1 MKLTTFLWGY
11 LRRYAGW
18 ASVSVGAVL
27 LFGITS
33 AGFLALVQPI
43 FDEVL
48 LAGGDRPGLVDAVN
62 SPEATSVIE
71 EQGWISAQVSRVQ
84 GLANGAKQWVASS
97 WTQLKNSLGVR
108 EGGGIRSPLVFVP
121 FTFALMFLLRSLA
134 AFVSGF
140 SFQRIGLGI
149 TTDMRNDLYKRILE
163 QSTNFHSEHTSG
175 ELMSRVINDVTKL
188 QNAVSSRLLDLFQQ
202 SVALVGYTAVLLTI
216 HLKLALICLIAAPA
230 LIYPIVR
237 FGKGMRKTSHRSQ
250 ERMAD
255 LSELLGEGIR
265 GNRVVKAFG
274 MEGFENRRFQKATGR
289 HLKVNLRQQTLA
301 TLSSPVV
308 ESVAALG
315 GAALLGY
322 AGKLIRE
329 GLQAGSGD
337 PNALTTA
344 TFFTFITCLMMMY
357 DPVRKLNK
365 VNLVLQDSLAAA
377 QRVRDLLEIP
387 NHIVDRETAQELTA
401 FREAIV
407 FDKVSF
413 AYGNK
418 SVLQDFDFELRVGE
432 AVALVGPSGSGKST
446 IANLVPRFFDPDSG
460 QIRIDGH
467 DVRDVTLAS
476 LRSKIGVV
484 TQETMLFND
493 SVRNNIA
500 YGLSELPLERVR
512 EAAAAAYA
520 DEFIM
525 ELENGYDT
533 VIGEAGHAL
542 SGGQRQRLAIAR
554 ALLKNAPI
562 LILDEATSNLD
573 TESEILVQRAIYNL
587 MEGRTALV
595 IAHRLSTVRRADRIL
610 VLDQG
615 EVLEEGGH
623 EDLLE
628 LGGFYKRLYDL
639 QFKD

>member
-11 LRRYAGW
+11 LRGYLGW
-18 ASVSVGAVL
+18 AAISVVAVVV
-27 LFGITS
+27 FGISS
-33 AGFLALVQPI
+33 ATFLALVQPI

-48 LAGGDRPGLVDAVN
+48 LAGGERPGLLQAAASTDPDLPAAD
-62 SPEATSVIE
+62 S
-71 EQGWISAQVSRVQ
+71 WISRQVGRLEGLSSGAKRTVSGSWQ
-84 GLANGAKQWVASS
+84 GLKDA
-97 WTQLKNSLGVR
+97 LGIV

-121 FTFALMFLLRSLA
+121 FAFAVMFLVRSVA

-149 TTDMRNDLYKRILE
+149 TTDMRNDLYDRILE
-163 QSTNFHSEHTSG
+163 QSTRFHGEHTSG
-175 ELMSRVINDVTKL
+175 ELMSRVINDVSKL
-188 QNAVSSRLLDLFQQ
+188 QNAVSSRLLDFFQQ

-216 HLKLALICLIAAPA
+216 HFKLALICLIATPA

-237 FGKGMRKTSHRSQ
+237 FGAGMRRTSHKSQ

-255 LSELLGEGIR
+255 LSELLNEGIR

-274 MEGFENRRFQKATGR
+274 MESFESDRFREATGR
-289 HLKVNLRQQTLA
+289 HLSVNLRQQTLA

-308 ESVAALG
+308 ESVAAIG
-315 GAALLGY
+315 GAVLLGY
-322 AGKLIRE
+322 AGSLIRD
-329 GLQAGSGD
+329 GLRAAPGD
-337 PNALTTA
+337 PDGLTTA

-377 QRVRDLLEIP
+377 QRVRDLLQIP
-387 NHIVDRETAQELTA
+387 NDIVEKEDARSLDEL
-401 FREAIV
+401 
-407 FDKVSF
+407 DDGVSF
-413 AYGNK
+413 ERVTFSYGDK
-418 SVLQDFDFELRVGE
+418 TVLEDFDFQLRAGE
-432 AVALVGPSGSGKST
+432 VVALVGPSGSGKST
-446 IANLVPRFFDPDSG
+446 IANLLPRFFDPDAGSVCL
-460 QIRIDGH
+460 DGY
-467 DVRDVTLAS
+467 DLRDLTLSS
-476 LRSKIGVV
+476 LRSKIGIV
-484 TQETMLFND
+484 TQETLLFND
-493 SVRNNIA
+493 TVRNNIA
-500 YGLSELPLERVR
+500 YGRADLPLERVR

-520 DEFIM
+520 DEFVM
-525 ELENGYDT
+525 ELQNGYDT
-533 VIGEAGHAL
+533 VIGEAGSQL

-587 MEGRTALV
+587 IEGRTALV

-610 VLDQG
+610 VLDRG
-615 EVLEEGGH
+615 RIVEEGPH
-623 EDLLE
+623 DRLLE
-628 LGGFYKRLYDL
+628 LDGAYKRLHDL

>member
-1 MKLTTFLWGY
+1 MNLTTFLWRY

-18 ASVSVGAVL
+18 ATISVLAVIA
-27 LFGITS
+27 FGLSS
-33 AGFLALVQPI
+33 ATFLALVQPI

-48 LAGGDRPGLVDAVN
+48 LAGGERPGLLQAAE
-62 SPEATSVIE
+62 SSTAEPEEGTFVGQAIARIDGFSVAAKTRVATAW
-71 EQGWISAQVSRVQ
+71 QD
-84 GLANGAKQWVASS
+84 
-97 WTQLKNSLGVR
+97 LKDSLGIV
-108 EGGGIRSPLVFVP
+108 EGGGLRSPLVFVP
-121 FTFALMFLLRSLA
+121 FAFALMFLLRSVA

-149 TTDMRNDLYKRILE
+149 TTDMRNDLYDRILE
-163 QSTNFHSEHTSG
+163 QTTRFHSEHTSG
-175 ELMSRVINDVTKL
+175 ELMSRVVNDVTKL
-188 QNAVSSRLLDLFQQ
+188 QNAVSSRLLDFFQQ

-216 HLKLALICLIAAPA
+216 HFKLAVICLVAAPA

-237 FGKGMRKTSHRSQ
+237 FGKGMRKTSHKSQ

-255 LSELLGEGIR
+255 LSELLNEGIR

-274 MEGFENRRFQKATGR
+274 MEAFESRRFRQATGR
-289 HLKVNLRQQTLA
+289 HLAVNLRQQTLA

-308 ESVAALG
+308 ESVAAIG
-315 GAALLGY
+315 GAVLLGY
-322 AGKLIRE
+322 AGSLIRR
-329 GLQAGSGD
+329 GLNAPPGD

-357 DPVRKLNK
+357 DPIRKLNK

-377 QRVRDLLEIP
+377 QRVRDLLAIP
-387 NHIVDRETAQELTA
+387 VGIVDADDA
-401 FREAIV
+401 AEADDFQNAIT
-407 FDKVSF
+407 FDDVSF

-418 SVLQDFDFELRVGE
+418 TVLESFDFELRAGE

-446 IANLVPRFFDPDSG
+446 IANLLPRFFYPDDG
-460 QIRIDGH
+460 RILLDGE
-467 DVRDVTLAS
+467 DVRDLTLAS
-476 LRSKIGVV
+476 LRSKIGIV

-500 YGLSELPLERVR
+500 YGQTELPLERVR

-525 ELENGYDT
+525 ELEQGYDT
-533 VIGEAGHAL
+533 VIGESGHQL

-562 LILDEATSNLD
+562 LVLDEATSNLD

-610 VLDQG
+610 VLDRG
-615 EVLEEGGH
+615 KVIEEGDH
-623 EDLLE
+623 DELLSLE
-628 LGGFYKRLYDL
+628 GAYKRLYDL

>member
-1 MKLTTFLWGY
+1 MNLTTFLWGY
-11 LRRYAGW
+11 LRRYLGW
-18 ASVSVGAVL
+18 ATVSVVAVV
-27 LFGITS
+27 LFGISS
-33 AGFLALVQPI
+33 AAFLAMVEPI

-48 LAGGDRPGLVDAVN
+48 LAGGERPGLLSAATT
-62 SPEATSVIE
+62 PAAEAEPPTGS
-71 EQGWISAQVSRVQ
+71 WVSRQMQRVEGLSVAAKVQ
-84 GLANGAKQWVASS
+84 VHES
-97 WTQLKNSLGVR
+97 WTGIKEGFGIV

-121 FTFALMFLLRSLA
+121 FVFTLMFLIRSVA

-149 TTDMRNDLYKRILE
+149 TTDMRNDLYDRILE
-163 QSTNFHSEHTSG
+163 QSTRFHSEHTSG

-188 QNAVSSRLLDLFQQ
+188 QNAVSSRLLDMFQQ
-202 SVALVGYTAVLLTI
+202 SVALVGYTLVLLTI
-216 HLKLALICLIAAPA
+216 HLKLAVICLVAAPA

-237 FGKGMRKTSHRSQ
+237 FGKGMRKTSHKSQ

-255 LSELLGEGIR
+255 LSQLLNEGIR
-265 GNRVVKAFG
+265 GNRVVKSFG
-274 MEGFENRRFQKATGR
+274 MEAFESDRFQEATGR
-289 HLKVNLRQQTLA
+289 HLRVNLRQQTLA

-308 ESVAALG
+308 ESLAAIG
-315 GAALLGY
+315 GAVLLGY

-329 GLQAGSGD
+329 GLQAGPGD

-357 DPVRKLNK
+357 DPIRKLNK

-387 NHIVDRETAQELTA
+387 VEISDRNDARDIDEFRHEIA
-401 FREAIV
+401 FEG
-407 FDKVSF
+407 VSF
-413 AYGNK
+413 SYGNK
-418 SVLQDFDFELRVGE
+418 VVLENFDFELRAGE

-446 IANLVPRFFDPDSG
+446 IANLLPRFFDPDG
-460 QIRIDGH
+460 GVVRLDGT
-467 DVRDVTLAS
+467 DVRDIRLSS
-476 LRSKIGVV
+476 LRAKIGVV

-493 SVRNNIA
+493 TVRNNIA
-500 YGLSELPLERVR
+500 YGRTELPLERVR

-525 ELENGYDT
+525 DLEQGYDT
-533 VIGEAGHAL
+533 VIGEAGQSL

-562 LILDEATSNLD
+562 LVLDEATSNLD

-615 EVLEEGGH
+615 QVIEQGAH
-623 EDLLE
+623 DQLLE
-628 LGGFYKRLYDL
+628 LGGAYKRLYDL